1 MKVYTMCMDEK
12 TQIVYMTIFAKLI
25 YKGNSNQYPKDLLIL
40 KFIQMPGTVR
50 TILRKKNCQGSP

>member
-12 TQIVYMTIFAKLI
+12 TQIVYMTIFSKLI
-25 YKGNSNQYPKDLLIL
+25 YKGNYNQYPKDLLIL

-50 TILRKKNCQGSP
+50 TI